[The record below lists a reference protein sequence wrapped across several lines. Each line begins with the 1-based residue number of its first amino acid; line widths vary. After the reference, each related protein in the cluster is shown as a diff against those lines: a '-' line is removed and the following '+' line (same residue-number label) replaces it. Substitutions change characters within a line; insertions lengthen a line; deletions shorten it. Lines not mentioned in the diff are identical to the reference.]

1 MYLITMKNCQKC
13 KMLHNILG
21 ESYFSL
27 EIRDA
32 EDEMDFCRKVG
43 LKSVPA
49 LVIDEDTFTTDL
61 DEIVRLVE
69 QTIKG

>member
-1 MYLITMKNCQKC
+1 MYLLTAKNCQKC
-13 KMLHNILG
+13 KMLRNILG
-21 ESYFSL
+21 DTYFSL

-32 EDEMDFCRKVG
+32 ENEMDFCRKVG

-49 LVIDEDTFTTDL
+49 LVINEDEFTTDL

-69 QTIKG
+69 EKIKG

>member
-13 KMLHNILG
+13 KMLRNILG

-32 EDEMDFCRKVG
+32 ENEMDFCRKVG

-49 LVIDEDTFTTDL
+49 LVIDEDSFTTDL

-69 QTIKG
+69 QNIKG

>member
-1 MYLITMKNCQKC
+1 MYLLTAKNCQKC
-13 KMLHNILG
+13 KMLRNILG
-21 ESYFSL
+21 DLFFSL

-32 EDEMDFCRKVG
+32 ENEMDFCRKVG

-49 LVIDEDTFTTDL
+49 LVINEDEFTTDL

-69 QTIKG
+69 EKIKG